1 MTEAFAKAFNVVK
14 PIVFLDPKYASV
26 FSKFLVLY
34 VLFFVLTVLLVLESD
49 KNYKPDQYSNDKNY
63 KPDQYS
69 SDRMSTNHTMLMSY
83 KRQLILITYIHTIC
97 VCIVDLDSV
106 ILRSCSTCQARTDKV
121 EE

>member
-1 MTEAFAKAFNVVK
+1 MLAWTEAFAKAFNVVK

-34 VLFFVLTVLLVLESD
+34 VLFFVLTVLQVLESD
-49 KNYKPDQYSNDKNY
+49 TNY

-83 KRQLILITYIHTIC
+83 KRQLILIYSTYILYVH
-97 VCIVDLDSV
+97 IVDLDSV